1 MPELSTMLKKRV
13 FHGVQMDSLT
23 KEHRSAIL
31 HSCMNVTQKSAPRR
45 ILRSPPKQDIIHW
58 IMCHAR
64 HGNVFLQVHS
74 PDMQCDVLMPVRA
87 DYLIQRTLTEPM
99 DGSLSA
105 ISRLEQRTNYC

>member
-23 KEHRSAIL
+23 KEQRSAIL
-31 HSCMNVTQKSAPRR
+31 HSCMHVTQKSAPRC
-45 ILRSPPKQDIIHW
+45 ILRSPPKEEIIHW
-58 IMCHAR
+58 IMYHAR
-64 HGNVFLQVHS
+64 YGNIILQVHS

-99 DGSLSA
+99 DGFLST